1 MIFRELATL
10 NAVMVF
16 TTLSTRISVKGLQ
29 RHQKKQKLFLMS
41 WCPET
46 AGVKKKMLYSSSVD
60 ALRKA
65 LVGVQKFIQ
74 ATDAS
79 EADKESVE
87 EKLRST
93 DRN

>member
-1 MIFRELATL
+1 
-10 NAVMVF
+10 
-16 TTLSTRISVKGLQ
+16 
-29 RHQKKQKLFLMS
+29 MS

-74 ATDAS
+74 VCY
-79 EADKESVE
+79 KI
-87 EKLRST
+87 LFI
-93 DRN
+93 

>member
-1 MIFRELATL
+1 
-10 NAVMVF
+10 
-16 TTLSTRISVKGLQ
+16 
-29 RHQKKQKLFLMS
+29 MS